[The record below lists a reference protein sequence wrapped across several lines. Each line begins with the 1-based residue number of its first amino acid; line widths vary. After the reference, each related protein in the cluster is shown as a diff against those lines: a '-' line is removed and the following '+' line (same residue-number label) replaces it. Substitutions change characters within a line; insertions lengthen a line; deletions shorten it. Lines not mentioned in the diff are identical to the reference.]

1 MAPIR
6 SIDEEIFFFCFHKVY
21 VGIISALITIPVN
34 LILIGL
40 FKTILPS
47 SNSNLSSAMES
58 STASLSSAHENQGTE
73 EGNLEESYD
82 NDAFDSNELDAH
94 SQTGLV
100 TGIFSNETKSY
111 FYFYLIA
118 LLMLFGIFVYHGV
131 C

>member
-1 MAPIR
+1 
-6 SIDEEIFFFCFHKVY
+6 
-21 VGIISALITIPVN
+21 
-34 LILIGL
+34 
-40 FKTILPS
+40 
-47 SNSNLSSAMES
+47 MES